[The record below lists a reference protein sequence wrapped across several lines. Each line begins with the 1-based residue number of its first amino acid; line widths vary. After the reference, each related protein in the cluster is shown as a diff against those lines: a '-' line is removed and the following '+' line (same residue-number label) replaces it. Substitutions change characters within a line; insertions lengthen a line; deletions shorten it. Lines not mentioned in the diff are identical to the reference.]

1 MSYSTK
7 NYTEQGGEK
16 TVIGG
21 ELQIAAGGKITAA
34 GTQAATIADITGS
47 ATGEQIATAVNAII
61 AALKGVGIIASGGD

>member
-1 MSYSTK
+1 MSYNVK
-7 NYTEQGGEK
+7 NYTEQGAEK

-21 ELQIAAGGKITAA
+21 ELQIATGGKITAA